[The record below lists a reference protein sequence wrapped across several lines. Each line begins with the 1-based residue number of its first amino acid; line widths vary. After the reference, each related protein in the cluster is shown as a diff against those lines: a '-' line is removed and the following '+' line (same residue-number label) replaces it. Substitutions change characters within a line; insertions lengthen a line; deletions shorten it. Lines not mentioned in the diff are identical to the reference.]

1 MAVDLYHLVAVL
13 GVVSY
18 IVTTVVD
25 MACDVMLPV
34 AHLLDKILTDLASEL
49 CYYY

>member
-1 MAVDLYHLVAVL
+1 MAVDLYDLAAVL

-25 MACDVMLPV
+25 MACDVTLPV
-34 AHLLDKILTDLASEL
+34 AHLLDDILANLASKL